1 MYEICFKDANQTD
14 NSGGLWI
21 GKEEDRGQGLGKGEV
36 KGNFDLIYNVFNLKG
51 ILFMYTCVIKHKF
64 WWKPENKEKFL
75 KSVFYSK
82 VFKWYKILCTHNIQK
97 HIYVWRKTNQ
107 NINFVYLSVMRL
119 WMVFSLLCV
128 FPVFPKYFIINTC
141 IFKLEKIRE
150 SIRKILTPS

>member
-64 WWKPENKEKFL
+64 
-75 KSVFYSK
+75 
-82 VFKWYKILCTHNIQK
+82 
-97 HIYVWRKTNQ
+97 
-107 NINFVYLSVMRL
+107 
-119 WMVFSLLCV
+119 
-128 FPVFPKYFIINTC
+128 
-141 IFKLEKIRE
+141 
-150 SIRKILTPS
+150 